1 MSFMDG
7 KNILTEGFFDAL
19 KKLFTRSKLTKQEK
33 QLLKDPKLKKLYND
47 AMKNAKEAG
56 KGFDDLIKKQKAKR
70 IKPKHYK

>member
-47 AMKNAKEAG
+47 AMKSSKEAEQSF
-56 KGFDDLIKKQKAKR
+56 KDLVKKQKEKR
-70 IKPKHYK
+70 VKPKHYK

>member
-47 AMKNAKEAG
+47 AMKSSKEAQQSY
-56 KGFDDLIKKQKAKR
+56 DDMLKR
-70 IKPKHYK
+70 IKQKRVKPKYYK